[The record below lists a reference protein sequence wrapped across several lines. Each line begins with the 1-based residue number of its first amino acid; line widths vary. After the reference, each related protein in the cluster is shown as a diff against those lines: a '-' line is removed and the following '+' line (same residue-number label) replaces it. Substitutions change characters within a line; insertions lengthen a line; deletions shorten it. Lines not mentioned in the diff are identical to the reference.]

1 MWKGLTFNLS
11 FGFHWGGKVYNQTIV
26 ERVEVGRTTLMG
38 QNVDARALYERWMKP
53 GDVVAFK
60 GYDEN
65 DTRATSRFVM
75 KDNVL
80 EVNSVSL
87 QWKWD
92 TDWVK
97 KNLGATSVTFG
108 VNMSDLWYWS
118 TVKQERGT
126 SYPFARNIQGSI
138 KFLF

>member
-1 MWKGLTFNLS
+1 
-11 FGFHWGGKVYNQTIV
+11 
-26 ERVEVGRTTLMG
+26 
-38 QNVDARALYERWMKP
+38 MKP

-60 GYDEN
+60 GYDES

-118 TVKQERGT
+118 TVKQERG
-126 SYPFARNIQGSI
+126 II
-138 KFLF
+138 KLERYENL